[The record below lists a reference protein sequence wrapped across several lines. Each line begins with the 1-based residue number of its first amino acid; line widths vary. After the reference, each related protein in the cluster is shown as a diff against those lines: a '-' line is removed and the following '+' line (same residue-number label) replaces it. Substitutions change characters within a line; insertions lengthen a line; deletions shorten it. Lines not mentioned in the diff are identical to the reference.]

1 MWQISSDFT
10 LSSTPRLYSNTA
22 NAYTKAHVVKHTQR
36 KFLSLSSGL
45 CFAVYFS
52 PSLLFCL
59 TIFYLMPLFLSLSI
73 SILIYLILSLVSYI
87 YVWFFYSLS
96 SGLCFSLYF
105 SPSLSFCLFPFLYF
119 ANFFSFSI
127 SVFLSRSL
135 SFCLSIHY
143 CLFPYLCLFPFLVYL
158 ILFLRLPLYFFSFIS
173 LYFSLPSFFLCPSLL
188 FFWNQEKSEVFQK
201 LFFREIFRL
210 RNSLQVK
217 GKNENRS
224 SNRSLLQSTPK
235 CFSLSYLLCV
245 VTKCKWSK
253 QTLQKSWWK
262 SNNS

>member
-1 MWQISSDFT
+1 MSTWPSLWQISSDFT

-45 CFAVYFS
+45 CFSLYFS

-96 SGLCFSLYF
+96 SG
-105 SPSLSFCLFPFLYF
+105 
-119 ANFFSFSI
+119 
-127 SVFLSRSL
+127 
-135 SFCLSIHY
+135 
-143 CLFPYLCLFPFLVYL
+143 
-158 ILFLRLPLYFFSFIS
+158 LPLYFFSFIS